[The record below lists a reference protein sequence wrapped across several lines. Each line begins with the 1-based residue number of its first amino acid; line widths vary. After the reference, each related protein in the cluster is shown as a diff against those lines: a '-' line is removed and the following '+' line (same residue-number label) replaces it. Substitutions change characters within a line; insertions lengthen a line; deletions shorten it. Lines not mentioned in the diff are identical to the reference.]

1 MKSFSI
7 TNYII
12 LFVILIVLGMLY
24 SRFEEKRKRD
34 ESKEDYHAIQKY
46 LLNETTLANSEKPI
60 LWIHVPREYN
70 SRNWASFGSRSSLEL
85 NQPYLLLT
93 AKTILNKCSESFT
106 ICIIDDDTFQKLIP
120 SWEINMQTISAP
132 ILNNVRKLGMLQ
144 LLYKYGGLVC
154 PLSFL
159 CMKDLIGLYEKG
171 TRGGRPFLCEMTN
184 RNVTHTSFDYYPD
197 ISFSGAPRENQT
209 IQKLID
215 FWQRTMS
222 SDYTAESDFLGNIN
236 RWCNSRIQSGEINK
250 INGVEIG
257 TKTVDETP
265 IIIDD
270 LMSNNYLN
278 LYTGTYGIYIP
289 ADEILKRH
297 KFEWFAR
304 SSAKQVLESN
314 TIIGNY
320 ILVNLGESAN
330 LLEPLESDAP
340 SKNVG
345 FWKVPSDAPYYG
357 LKPNFLGDNVK
368 RYNTK

>member
-1 MKSFSI
+1 M
-7 TNYII
+7 
-12 LFVILIVLGMLY
+12 FVILIVLGMLY

-34 ESKEDYHAIQKY
+34 DTNEDYDAIQKY
-46 LLNETTLANSEKPI
+46 LLNDSTLANSEKPI

-70 SRNWASFGSRSSLEL
+70 SRNWVSFGSRSSLEL

-93 AKTILNKCSESFT
+93 AKSILNKCSESFT
-106 ICIIDDDTFQKLIP
+106 ICIIDDDTFQKLLP
-120 SWEINMQTISAP
+120 SWEINMNTISAP
-132 ILNNVRKLGMLQ
+132 ILNNFRKFGMMQ

-171 TRGGRPFLCEMTN
+171 TRGDKPFLCEMTN

-197 ISFSGAPRENQT
+197 ISFSGAPRENPT
-209 IQKLID
+209 IQKMID

-222 SDYTAESDFLGNIN
+222 SDHTAESEFLGNIN

-250 INGVEIG
+250 INGVDIG
-257 TKTVDETP
+257 TKTIDETP
-265 IIIDD
+265 IILDD

-278 LYTGTYGIYIP
+278 LYTGAYGIYIP
-289 ADEILKRH
+289 ADELLKRN
-297 KFEWFAR
+297 KYEWFVR
-304 SSAKQVLESN
+304 SSTKQVLESN

-320 ILVNLGESAN
+320 ILINLGETAN
-330 LLEPLESDAP
+330 IIESDAP
-340 SKNVG
+340 AKNVG

-368 RYNTK
+368 LLKK

>member
-1 MKSFSI
+1 
-7 TNYII
+7 
-12 LFVILIVLGMLY
+12 MLY
-24 SRFEEKRKRD
+24 NRFEEKRKRD
-34 ESKEDYHAIQKY
+34 DTAEDYNAIQKY
-46 LLNETTLANSEKPI
+46 LLNDETLANSKKPI

-93 AKTILNKCSESFT
+93 AKSILTKCSESFT
-106 ICIIDDDTFQKLIP
+106 ICIIDDDTFQKLLP
-120 SWEINMQTISAP
+120 SWEINMNRISTP
-132 ILNNVRKLGMLQ
+132 ISGNVRKFGMMQ

-171 TRGGRPFLCEMTN
+171 IRGDKPFLCEMTN

-197 ISFSGAPRENQT
+197 ISFSGAPREHPT
-209 IQKLID
+209 VQKMID

-222 SDYTAESDFLGNIN
+222 FDHTAESDFLGNIN

-250 INGVEIG
+250 INGVDIG
-257 TKTVDETP
+257 TKTIDETP
-265 IIIDD
+265 IILDD

-278 LYTGTYGIYIP
+278 LYTEAYGIYIP
-289 ADEILKRH
+289 ADELLKRN
-297 KFEWFAR
+297 KYEWFVR
-304 SSAKQVLESN
+304 SSTKQVLESN

-320 ILVNLGESAN
+320 ILINLGEIAN
-330 LLEPLESDAP
+330 VIESDAP
-340 SKNVG
+340 ERNVG

-368 RYNTK
+368 LLKK